1 MRVDM
6 IDYKKTGETIFRVS
20 RGARVVKQYPIM
32 YSYFDV
38 VSKVIAKIRIIDS
51 TTLEKRH
58 IASLLQLLYDAPKGI
73 GVLTE

>member
-6 IDYKKTGETIFRVS
+6 IDYKKTWETIFRVS

-32 YSYFDV
+32 YGYFDV

-51 TTLEKRH
+51 NTLEERH
-58 IASLLQLLYDAPKGI
+58 IASLLKFLNDAPR
-73 GVLTE
+73 GVWVFAH